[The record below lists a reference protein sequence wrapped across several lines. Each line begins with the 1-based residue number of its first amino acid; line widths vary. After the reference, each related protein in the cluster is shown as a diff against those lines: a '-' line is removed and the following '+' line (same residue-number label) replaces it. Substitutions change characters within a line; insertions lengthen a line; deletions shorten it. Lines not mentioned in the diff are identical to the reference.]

1 MISFLL
7 GLDGK
12 QGISKWI
19 SSLQC
24 EEVSER
30 PCLAV
35 NNENQFQQDRTTVP
49 PPLPD
54 GTPRPDRR
62 ARTER
67 RSNPRYHFTATA
79 EILDLGSR
87 AQCSART
94 SDISLGGCFVDTTS
108 PFAVGTVTK
117 VRLTKERESLIAAA
131 VVASS
136 MTGMGMGLRF
146 TNVEAQQSRVLEKWI
161 GELSGELPKEFEADF
176 DEANSS
182 QAASDEVRLQG
193 EHQYI
198 LNELIVALMRRGILS
213 EAQGKE
219 MLRRLLL

>member
-1 MISFLL
+1 MNTEDQI
-7 GLDGK
+7 
-12 QGISKWI
+12 
-19 SSLQC
+19 
-24 EEVSER
+24 
-30 PCLAV
+30 
-35 NNENQFQQDRTTVP
+35 QQDRNTEL
-49 PPLPD
+49 PPLPE

-62 ARTER
+62 ARSER
-67 RSNPRYHFTATA
+67 RSNPRYQLTATA
-79 EILDLGSR
+79 DILDLGSR

-117 VRLTKERESLIAAA
+117 VRLTRERESFVAAA

-136 MTGMGMGLRF
+136 MTGMGMGLKF
-146 TNVEAQQSRVLEKWI
+146 TNVEAQQSRVLNSWI
-161 GELSGELPKEFEADF
+161 GELSGELPKEFEPDF
-176 DEANSS
+176 DDAEPP
-182 QAASDEVRLQG
+182 QAASDETRLQE

-213 EAQGKE
+213 EVQGKE